1 MKKII
6 IIGSGVAGLAS
17 ALRFSVKGYEVDVF
31 ESNNYVGGKIAEIK
45 DNGFRFDAGPSLFTM
60 PELMDDLIRLSE
72 NNPQNYFSYLK
83 LKESCRYFF
92 KDKTTIHGYSDIDR
106 FVFEASKKTGIDPK
120 KLKSFFKKNKFI
132 YNSTKSIFIEKS
144 LHKLSTY
151 LSFKT
156 FLSFLKIPFLNIFN
170 TMNKVNENSLKN
182 KKLTQL
188 FNRFATYNGS
198 NPYKAPGI
206 LNIISH
212 LEFNQGAFFPKKGM
226 RSIVDVLY
234 KICLERNVKFHLNSK
249 VDKINSKNNKVTG
262 VEVNGK
268 SHNSDLV
275 ISNVDIHFVYKNLL
289 NVKSKPIR
297 ILKQE
302 RSSSALIFYW
312 GISRIFKSLDL
323 HNILFSSD
331 YRNEFDQIFKE
342 KTIPDDPTVYINIT
356 SKYKKDDA
364 PKGCENWFVMINVP
378 HNQDQDWES
387 LVSKA
392 RKNVINKLSNH
403 FEVDLEKLI
412 VFEEYL
418 DPIKIEDKT
427 GSYLGSL
434 YGNSSN
440 SKSSAF
446 FRHPNFSS
454 KIKDLYFCGGSV
466 HPGGGIP
473 LALNS
478 AKIIDDIVSK

>member
-1 MKKII
+1 MPKII

-17 ALRFSVKGYEVDVF
+17 ALRFSVRGYEVDVF
-31 ESNNYVGGKIAEIK
+31 ESNNYVGGKIAEVK
-45 DNGFRFDAGPSLFTM
+45 GSGYRFDAGPSLFTM
-60 PELMDDLIRLSE
+60 PELIDDLIRLSD
-72 NNPQNYFSYLK
+72 NNPQNYFQYSR

-92 KDKTTIHGYSDIDR
+92 DDKTIINGYSDIDR
-106 FVFEASKKTGIDPK
+106 FVFEASKKTGVDPK

-156 FLSFLKIPFLNIFN
+156 FLSFLKIPFLNIFT

-212 LEFNQGAFFPKKGM
+212 LEFNQGAFFPKRGM

-249 VDKINSKNNKVTG
+249 VDKINLKNNKVTG

-268 SHNSDLV
+268 SYNSDLV

-289 NVKSKPIR
+289 DVKKKPIR

-312 GISRIFKSLDL
+312 GISKLFKSLDL

-331 YRNEFDQIFKE
+331 YKNEFNQIFNE
-342 KTIPDDPTVYINIT
+342 KTVPDDPTVYINIT
-356 SKYKKDDA
+356 SKYKYDDA
-364 PKGCENWFVMINVP
+364 PKGHENWFVMINVP
-378 HNQDQDWES
+378 HNQDQDWKS
-387 LVSKA
+387 LISIA
-392 RKNVINKLSNH
+392 RKNIIHKINNH

-418 DPIKIEDKT
+418 DPIRIENKT

-446 FRHPNFSS
+446 FRHANFSS

-478 AKIIDDIVSK
+478 AKIIDEIVS